1 MNGTLEGKRIGVLES
16 RMVGQLTEM
25 MSRRGAEVIPA
36 PALREQ
42 PVDASPQVS
51 ALIDGIENG
60 DLEVFVM
67 QTGVGVNALFETAAR
82 LGREDALNAAIR
94 KTTSVARGP
103 KPTAALRR
111 RGIRPDVTV
120 ASPYTTA
127 ELIEAISTIDI
138 EGRGVAVTHYG
149 ERNDA
154 LADALSAAAGR
165 LHEVTLYEWMLPDD
179 TTPLESIVVDLVERR
194 LDAIAFTSQIQVR
207 HLFQIAER
215 DGYGAELAP
224 AMRSTV
230 VVAVG
235 PTCARALS
243 DFGVETDVM
252 PDPPKMGHMVADLAE
267 YLTAAEPNSQRAT
280 DSEAAD

>member
-1 MNGTLEGKRIGVLES
+1 MNESLKGKRIGVLES

-25 MSRRGAEVIPA
+25 ISRRGAEVIPA

-42 PVDASPQVS
+42 PVDASPQVA
-51 ALIDGIENG
+51 ALIDGVESG
-60 DLEVFVM
+60 DIEVFIM

-94 KTTSVARGP
+94 ETTSVARGP

-111 RGIRPDVTV
+111 RGIRPDVSV

-127 ELIEAISTIDI
+127 ELIDAVSGIDLA
-138 EGRGVAVTHYG
+138 GLGVAVTHYG
-149 ERNDA
+149 ERNVA
-154 LADALSAAAGR
+154 LSDHLSAAAER
-165 LHEVTLYEWMLPDD
+165 LHEVTLYEWMLPED
-179 TTPLESIVVDLVERR
+179 TTPLQSIVVDLVERR

-215 DGYGAELAP
+215 DGYGDDLVP
-224 AMRSTV
+224 AMRSTT

-243 DFGVETDVM
+243 DYGVQTDVM
-252 PDPPKMGHMVADLAE
+252 PDPPKMGHMVADLSA
-267 YLTAAEPNSQRAT
+267 YLSAAP
-280 DSEAAD
+280 